1 MAKGECCFHCGEPV
15 AGPGARRAAV
25 LGAERAFCCA
35 GCEAVALTIAG
46 AGLES
51 YYRTRTSVAAK
62 PESVFEKIEFPAEG
76 KTEAAFILQ
85 RVRCSACLWLIEETL
100 RRAPGVTRAS
110 VNYATRRAQVA
121 WDPQRTGVKEVVE
134 AVRAVGYDA
143 CAYDPRRE

>member
-51 YYRTRTSVAAK
+51 YYQTRTNLAAK
-62 PESVFEKIEFPAEG
+62 PQANFETIEFPSDE
-76 KTEAAFILQ
+76 KTEAALLLE

-100 RRAPGVTRAS
+100 RRLPGVTRAD
-110 VNYATRRAQVA
+110 VNYATRRAHVA
-121 WDPQRTGVKEVVE
+121 WDPQRAGLAQVI
-134 AVRAVGYDA
+134 AALRA
-143 CAYDPRRE
+143 